1 MYIWRDAKKEVTV
14 FMDPLQHFFDRSFVL
29 AGIVCTII
37 HSKESFVS
45 LDTGREEEKKDDDKK
60 PSTFKTIANEAMRVR
75 ERMVD
80 KTKARYKKFCRDNN
94 I

>member
-1 MYIWRDAKKEVTV
+1 MLSAIKNIFKKENILVLMV
-14 FMDPLQHFFDRSFVL
+14 GSFVL

-45 LDTGREEEKKDDDKK
+45 LDTGREEEEKDDDKK

>member
-1 MYIWRDAKKEVTV
+1 MLSAVKNIFKKENIPVLMV
-14 FMDPLQHFFDRSFVL
+14 GSFVL

-60 PSTFKTIANEAMRVR
+60 PSTFKTIANETMRVR

>member
-1 MYIWRDAKKEVTV
+1 MLSVIKNIFKKENI
-14 FMDPLQHFFDRSFVL
+14 PLLMVGSFVI
-29 AGIVCTII
+29 AGIVCTIV
-37 HSKESFVS
+37 HSKEPFIS
-45 LDTGREEEKKDDDKK
+45 LDTGREEEENEDDKET
-60 PSTFKTIANEAMRVR
+60 STFKTITNEAMRVR

>member
-1 MYIWRDAKKEVTV
+1 MLSAVKNIFKKENIPVLMV
-14 FMDPLQHFFDRSFVL
+14 GSFVL

>member
-1 MYIWRDAKKEVTV
+1 MLSAVKNIFKKENIPVLMV
-14 FMDPLQHFFDRSFVL
+14 VAFVL
-29 AGIVCTII
+29 AGIVCTIV

-45 LDTGREEEKKDDDKK
+45 LDTGRDEEENDDDKE

>member
-1 MYIWRDAKKEVTV
+1 MLSAIKNIFKKENIPVLMV
-14 FMDPLQHFFDRSFVL
+14 GAFVL

>member
-1 MYIWRDAKKEVTV
+1 MLSAIKNIFNKENIPVLMV
-14 FMDPLQHFFDRSFVL
+14 SSFVL
-29 AGIVCTII
+29 AGIVCTIV

>member
-1 MYIWRDAKKEVTV
+1 MLSAIKNIFKKENIPVLMV
-14 FMDPLQHFFDRSFVL
+14 GSFVL